1 MTNPRVF
8 GSVAR
13 GEAEPGSD
21 LGLVVDYQ
29 PREDTPM
36 VYHRDWGEAK
46 AELEALLGVSVGL
59 FLANELKP
67 SIAAEIEAK
76 GQPV

>member
-1 MTNPRVF
+1 M
-8 GSVAR
+8 AR

-29 PREDTPM
+29 PREDTSM

-46 AELEALLGVSVGL
+46 AELEAPLGVSVGL